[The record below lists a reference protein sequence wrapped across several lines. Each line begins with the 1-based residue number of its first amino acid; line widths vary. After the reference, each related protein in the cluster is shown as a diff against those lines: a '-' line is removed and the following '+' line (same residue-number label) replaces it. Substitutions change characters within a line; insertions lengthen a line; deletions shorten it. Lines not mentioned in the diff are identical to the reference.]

1 VIEKIF
7 AARLSYY
14 AETRNLLYN
23 EQMGGRKQRSAVDAA
38 LRLTHEIQKA
48 QKKKLVPSCLM
59 LDVKGAFDN
68 VSKERLLT
76 TIKTLGIP
84 QNVIN

>member
-1 VIEKIF
+1 
-7 AARLSYY
+7 
-14 AETRNLLYN
+14 
-23 EQMGGRKQRSAVDAA
+23 MGGRKQRSTINAV

-48 QKKKLVPSCLM
+48 RRKKLVSSCLM

-68 VSKERLLT
+68 VSKERLLIT
-76 TIKTLGIP
+76 MKTLGIP